1 MTPYTKDE
9 STDLCQTR
17 MEYGLA
23 KGEIQAAKL
32 LVPTPD
38 GWIVFLIHSKIL
50 NEIHWHSL
58 ERRNSRIDDAKY

>member
-9 STDLCQTR
+9 STDRSQTR

-23 KGEIQAAKL
+23 EGEIQAAKL

-50 NEIHWHSL
+50 NETH
-58 ERRNSRIDDAKY
+58 